1 MCAIY
6 PSRNFLMKAFD
17 LTTNKRGL
25 ARGLLLLH
33 LVPVLRYHAGIGLL
47 HGKGGRGSHQSRV
60 EIIDWQTNPERL
72 VNHNSLITPQMQ
84 K

>member
-1 MCAIY
+1 
-6 PSRNFLMKAFD
+6 MKVFY

-25 ARGLLLLH
+25 ARGVLLLH
-33 LVPVLRYHAGIGLL
+33 LVPVLQHQAGIGLL
-47 HGKGGRGSHQSRV
+47 HDKGGRGSHQSRV

-72 VNHNSLITPQMQ
+72 VKQDPLITPQMQ